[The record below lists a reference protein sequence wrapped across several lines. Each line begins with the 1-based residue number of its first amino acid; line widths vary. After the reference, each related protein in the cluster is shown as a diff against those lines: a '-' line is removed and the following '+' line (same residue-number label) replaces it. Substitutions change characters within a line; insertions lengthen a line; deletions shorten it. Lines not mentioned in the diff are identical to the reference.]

1 VDNFAVLFTN
11 KVSMGYPRPDEE
23 KHMASTRKSTEPLG
37 SSEGTVSKRRRSFWF
52 DPRFA
57 IGLVLVIVSVIGVDA
72 LVNAANASVSVLAA
86 RSTLTPGE
94 RVHASDLVPTSVRV
108 GRTAS
113 LYLEASDVPSA
124 GLIVTRAIAAGELVP
139 HTAVGSE
146 VGEFLTSVVVSVPN
160 ALASSIVPG
169 SRVDLWSAA
178 PASASDDGT
187 ATGGAGSYAAPTVL
201 VSSAIVVRLV
211 DQKNLVASNGSSIE
225 LLMPK
230 GDTATVLDAI
240 ANGAV
245 LSVLPVDLPL
255 GQ

>member
-1 VDNFAVLFTN
+1 
-11 KVSMGYPRPDEE
+11 
-23 KHMASTRKSTEPLG
+23 MAASRE
-37 SSEGTVSKRRRSFWF
+37 SEDREQQSRGVTQKRRRSFWF

-57 IGLVLVIVSVIGVDA
+57 IGLVLVVVSVLGVDA
-72 LVNAANASVSVLAA
+72 LVNAANASVDVLAA

-108 GRTAS
+108 GRTAG
-113 LYLEASDVPSA
+113 LYLQSSDVPSA
-124 GLIVTRAIAAGELVP
+124 GLIVTRSVAAGELVP
-139 HTAVGSE
+139 HTAVGSQ
-146 VGEFLTSVVVSVPN
+146 VGQLLTSVVVSVDG
-160 ALASSIVPG
+160 ALAASIEPG
-169 SRVDLWSAA
+169 SRVDLWSSQPANQTDDSGASVA
-178 PASASDDGT
+178 PGT
-187 ATGGAGSYAAPTVL
+187 FAAPTVL

-211 DQKNLVASNGSSIE
+211 DQKTLVASNGSSAE

-230 GDTATVLDAI
+230 SDTATVLDAI

>member
-1 VDNFAVLFTN
+1 
-11 KVSMGYPRPDEE
+11 
-23 KHMASTRKSTEPLG
+23 MATTQESRAPSA
-37 SSEGTVSKRRRSFWF
+37 SSKRRRSFWF

-57 IGLVLVIVSVIGVDA
+57 IGLVLILVSVIGVDA
-72 LVNAANASVSVLAA
+72 LVNAANASVDVLAA

-94 RVHASDLVPTSVRV
+94 RVHVSDLVPTSVRV
-108 GRTAS
+108 GRTAG
-113 LYLEASDVPSA
+113 LYLQASDVPSS
-124 GLIVTRAIAAGELVP
+124 GLVVTRAIAAGELVP

-146 VGEFLTSVVVSVPN
+146 VGQFLTSVVVSVN
-160 ALASSIVPG
+160 SALAASIVPG
-169 SRVDLWSAA
+169 SRVDLWSAQ
-178 PASASDDGT
+178 PASPSDDGT
-187 ATGGAGSYAAPTVL
+187 TTGGTGSYAAPTVL

-211 DQKNLVASNGSSIE
+211 DQKNLVASNGSSVE

-230 GDTATVLDAI
+230 SDTATVLDAI